1 MSASFVLP
9 AFSPAL
15 LLRPLLRPVPL
26 PLFRRTANMLLRRMH
41 RQHPGVAAR
50 LKPIAG
56 TSFLISAAE
65 MPYAIRLE
73 VAPDGRLCIPSHA
86 SPDADVH
93 VYGTVDGLLG
103 MLEGERD
110 GDALFFS
117 RELKVEGDTEAL
129 LTLRN
134 ALDSEALHLAELL
147 VPAPLLPVAGS
158 LHRSLR
164 HIHHALREDMACVAD
179 ALNGKLEKRCN
190 ALEESLASLRKEN
203 GALQD
208 KVARME
214 KRMQKAPRGAPH
226 DGA

>member
-1 MSASFVLP
+1 M
-9 AFSPAL
+9 
-15 LLRPLLRPVPL
+15 PLS
-26 PLFRRTANMLLRRMH
+26 LFRRTANLLLRRMH

-50 LKPIAG
+50 LAPIAG
-56 TSFLISAAE
+56 TSFFISAAE

-73 VAPDGRLCIPSHA
+73 VAPDGRLGIPA
-86 SPDADVH
+86 SFHDSQDADVR

-179 ALNGKLEKRCN
+179 ALNGTLEKRCN

-208 KVARME
+208 KVERME
-214 KRMQKAPRGAPH
+214 KRLRKTSTGAPH

>member
-26 PLFRRTANMLLRRMH
+26 PLFRRTANLLLRRMH

-50 LKPIAG
+50 LVSIAG

-65 MPYAIRLE
+65 MPYAVRLE
-73 VAPDGRLCIPSHA
+73 VAPDGRLCIPSHDI
-86 SPDADVH
+86 SPEADVR
-93 VYGTVDGLLG
+93 VYGTVDGLFG

-147 VPAPLLPVAGS
+147 VPAPLLP
-158 LHRSLR
+158 
-164 HIHHALREDMACVAD
+164 
-179 ALNGKLEKRCN
+179 
-190 ALEESLASLRKEN
+190 
-203 GALQD
+203 
-208 KVARME
+208 
-214 KRMQKAPRGAPH
+214 
-226 DGA
+226 